1 MQTQANKSTHQD
13 KRIRKVVILGGGSAG
28 WMSAALL
35 AKQIT
40 TDYCDIT
47 LIESKEIGTVS
58 VGEATIPQILQFNRV
73 LGIDENEFITR
84 TNATFKLG
92 IQFKNWGQIGDDYI
106 HPFGTPGAAIGPL
119 AFYQYWLKSK
129 NLGNPHPLEYYS
141 IEARAA
147 REGRFMRPARI
158 QNSPLS
164 SIAYAYHFDA
174 TLYAQFLREFSIERG
189 VERIEAKVSKV
200 KQRKKDGFIES
211 LMLENGEVVEA
222 DLFIDCSGFNGLLI
236 DKTLGAEY
244 VDWRHWLPCDSA
256 VVAPCNIKN
265 ATNPN
270 TVSTAHTAGWQ
281 WRIPLQHRVGNGC
294 VYSSAFMSRDEAVNN
309 LVSTMES
316 EPLAEPRDL
325 KWVTGYRKTP
335 WVKNVVAI
343 GLSAGFVEPLEST
356 GLHTIQNSISKLIV
370 MFPTRDF
377 VQSDIDAYNDVSEIE
392 FARLRDFIILHYKAT
407 QRDDSEFWRY
417 CKDMPVPDT
426 LQEKFDL
433 YQSNGRFWRRDSE
446 LFGEGSW
453 ISVFAGQNVEP
464 KAPHPLVDIVPDEKL
479 TDEVKHI
486 EMVLN
491 NSVQQIPA
499 HFDYINKYCVK
510 PQFKRVG

>member
-1 MQTQANKSTHQD
+1 
-13 KRIRKVVILGGGSAG
+13 
-28 WMSAALL
+28 
-35 AKQIT
+35 
-40 TDYCDIT
+40 
-47 LIESKEIGTVS
+47 
-58 VGEATIPQILQFNRV
+58 
-73 LGIDENEFITR
+73 
-84 TNATFKLG
+84 
-92 IQFKNWGQIGDDYI
+92 
-106 HPFGTPGAAIGPL
+106 
-119 AFYQYWLKSK
+119 
-129 NLGNPHPLEYYS
+129 
-141 IEARAA
+141 
-147 REGRFMRPARI
+147 
-158 QNSPLS
+158 
-164 SIAYAYHFDA
+164 
-174 TLYAQFLREFSIERG
+174 
-189 VERIEAKVSKV
+189 
-200 KQRKKDGFIES
+200 
-211 LMLENGEVVEA
+211 
-222 DLFIDCSGFNGLLI
+222 
-236 DKTLGAEY
+236 
-244 VDWRHWLPCDSA
+244 
-256 VVAPCNIKN
+256 
-265 ATNPN
+265 
-270 TVSTAHTAGWQ
+270 
-281 WRIPLQHRVGNGC
+281 
-294 VYSSAFMSRDEAVNN
+294 MSRDEAVNN
-309 LVSTMES
+309 LVTTMES

-464 KAPHPLVDIVPDEKL
+464 KAPHPLVNILPDEKL
-479 TDEVKHI
+479 TDEVNHI

-499 HFDYINKYCVK
+499 HFDYISKYCVK
-510 PQFKRVG
+510 PEFKRVG